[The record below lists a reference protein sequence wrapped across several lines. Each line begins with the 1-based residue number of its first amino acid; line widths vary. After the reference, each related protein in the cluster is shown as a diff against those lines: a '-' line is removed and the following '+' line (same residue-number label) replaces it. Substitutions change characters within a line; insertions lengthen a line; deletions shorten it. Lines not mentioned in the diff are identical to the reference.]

1 MQILLLITSWQI
13 QKLGVQKKKKKTN
26 VEKMHCYCDLVLSVC
41 LTFIQVSCCYIFTG
55 SISSSSPAH
64 FKRTTDTPPSIS
76 EPEYWSIK
84 GNSPCPRNKRSLN
97 HYVVNTSSATS
108 SQYQDIKESLESER
122 RSKIVTL

>member
-1 MQILLLITSWQI
+1 MQILLIITSRQI
-13 QKLGVQKKKKKTN
+13 QKLGVQKKRLMLRKCIVT
-26 VEKMHCYCDLVLSVC
+26 VIWFCMSVC

-76 EPEYWSIK
+76 EHEYWSIK

>member
-13 QKLGVQKKKKKTN
+13 QKLGVQKKKTN
-26 VEKMHCYCDLVLSVC
+26 VEKMHCCCDLVLTVC

-64 FKRTTDTPPSIS
+64 FKRTTDTPPSIT
-76 EPEYWSIK
+76 EHEYWSIK
-84 GNSPCPRNKRSLN
+84 GNSPCPRAAYLINKRSQN
-97 HYVVNTSSATS
+97 HYVVSTSSATS
-108 SQYQDIKESLESER
+108 SQYQDIKESER